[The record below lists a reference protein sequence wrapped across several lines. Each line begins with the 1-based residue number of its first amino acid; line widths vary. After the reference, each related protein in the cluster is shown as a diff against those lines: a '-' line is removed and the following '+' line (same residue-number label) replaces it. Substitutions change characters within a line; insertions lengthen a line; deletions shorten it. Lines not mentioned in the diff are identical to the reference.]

1 MIKAIIAVVAVLA
14 AFAVGMAGVYYTM
27 PTLAPDKVEKAQM
40 HLDSLTLVDS
50 LTWAYNQGAMPDS
63 SVFAPDSLAVELAPS
78 DTAAVTEATPDEVEA
93 QEADSTEEAAAE
105 MLEQT
110 ELQDS
115 LVIFQEQ
122 FEQLQREQ
130 QQLLEEIKALK
141 KQVADQA
148 AHAVEIEELSG
159 TLAKLEDKEL
169 AGVVERLDMG
179 VLQVL
184 YEKASARNRKRLL
197 QAMPPDAAAGF
208 VRRLVQ
214 PEKNTVAV
222 TAPADT
228 VAAMPAS
235 SSEPGSLN

>member
-1 MIKAIIAVVAVLA
+1 M
-14 AFAVGMAGVYYTM
+14 
-27 PTLAPDKVEKAQM
+27 
-40 HLDSLTLVDS
+40 
-50 LTWAYNQGAMPDS
+50 
-63 SVFAPDSLAVELAPS
+63 
-78 DTAAVTEATPDEVEA
+78 
-93 QEADSTEEAAAE
+93 
-105 MLEQT
+105 
-110 ELQDS
+110 
-115 LVIFQEQ
+115 
-122 FEQLQREQ
+122 
-130 QQLLEEIKALK
+130 
-141 KQVADQA
+141 
-148 AHAVEIEELSG
+148 SG

-222 TAPADT
+222 TAPDT

-235 SSEPGSLN
+235 NSEPGSLN